1 MTRQYPIT
9 GYGAT
14 PDAGTLQ
21 TKFIQSAIDRCFSDG
36 GGEVVI
42 PRGTFMSGDIRLRDH
57 VTLRLLS
64 GAVLLGSRD
73 PMDYF
78 NHRSD
83 TLQPI
88 DKAEMTDRRFVSFHT
103 IENNTS
109 YDPTRVE
116 YEYVRRQ
123 SSRWNNALI
132 RAINAEDVAVIGEK
146 DSIIDGADCFDPEG
160 EEDYRGPHG
169 ITFHDCK
176 NVRFEG
182 YTIRNTGNWAHNL
195 NRCENVTMEN
205 VIVLAGHDGIHMSV
219 CRNIRISDSDFRT
232 GDDCI
237 AGFAN
242 VNTLVERCH
251 INSSCSA
258 FRFGG
263 TNMLVRDCEICG
275 PGEYGFRGALSREEK
290 GGLRAVA
297 EGRRTQE
304 YALGFHILRRLQP
317 ADRGETGEHSH
328 RELPLQKRRQ
338 VPALQLFGKRDVA
351 EAPPALVDNLR
362 GHRR

>member
-146 DSIIDGADCFDPEG
+146 DSIRDGADCFDP
-160 EEDYRGPHG
+160 
-169 ITFHDCK
+169 
-176 NVRFEG
+176 
-182 YTIRNTGNWAHNL
+182 
-195 NRCENVTMEN
+195 
-205 VIVLAGHDGIHMSV
+205 
-219 CRNIRISDSDFRT
+219 
-232 GDDCI
+232 
-237 AGFAN
+237 
-242 VNTLVERCH
+242 
-251 INSSCSA
+251 
-258 FRFGG
+258 
-263 TNMLVRDCEICG
+263 
-275 PGEYGFRGALSREEK
+275 
-290 GGLRAVA
+290 
-297 EGRRTQE
+297 
-304 YALGFHILRRLQP
+304 
-317 ADRGETGEHSH
+317 
-328 RELPLQKRRQ
+328 
-338 VPALQLFGKRDVA
+338 
-351 EAPPALVDNLR
+351 
-362 GHRR
+362 